1 MLHVLLST
9 YSEVFIDIII
19 VFIATPL
26 NKLLRVTCEPHAKYL
41 NKEDFAIREIIN
53 EMITFKGK
61 WLFEKCKETPK
72 Y

>member
-1 MLHVLLST
+1 VLSST
-9 YSEVFIDIII
+9 CSKVFIDIII

-26 NKLLRVTCEPHAKYL
+26 NKLFRVTCEPHAKYL

-53 EMITFKGK
+53 EIITFKGK
-61 WLFEKCKETPK
+61 WLFENCKETPK